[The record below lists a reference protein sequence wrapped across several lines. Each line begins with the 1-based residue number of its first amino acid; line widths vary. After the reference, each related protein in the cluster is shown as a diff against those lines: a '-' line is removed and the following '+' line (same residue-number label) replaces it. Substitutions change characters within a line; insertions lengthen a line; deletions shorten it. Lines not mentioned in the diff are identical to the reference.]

1 MCFRN
6 AELSVGTLGI
16 LIACSFKLDIKMLY
30 SGASQLSGSHQEIT
44 ETIFYYQTDL
54 KFDMRVVE
62 GLGTI

>member
-16 LIACSFKLDIKMLY
+16 LIACRFKLDIKTLY
-30 SGASQLSGSHQEIT
+30 SGARQLADSHQEIT
-44 ETIFYYQTDL
+44 ETIFYYQTAL

>member
-16 LIACSFKLDIKMLY
+16 LIACSFKLDIKMLFL
-30 SGASQLSGSHQEIT
+30 GESQLSGSRREII
-44 ETIFYYQTDL
+44 ENIFYYQTAL

-62 GLGTI
+62 ELGTM

>member
-30 SGASQLSGSHQEIT
+30 SGASQLSGNHQEIT
-44 ETIFYYQTDL
+44 ENIFSYQTAL
-54 KFDMRVVE
+54 KFE
-62 GLGTI
+62 T